1 MNNLCAEC
9 GVNNVA
15 KIFRIEIVFAT
26 LKPAIKTKLLNV
38 TYTKKRWL

>member
-9 GVNNVA
+9 SVNNEA

-26 LKPAIKTKLLNV
+26 LKPAVKSKTAESNLH
-38 TYTKKRWL
+38 